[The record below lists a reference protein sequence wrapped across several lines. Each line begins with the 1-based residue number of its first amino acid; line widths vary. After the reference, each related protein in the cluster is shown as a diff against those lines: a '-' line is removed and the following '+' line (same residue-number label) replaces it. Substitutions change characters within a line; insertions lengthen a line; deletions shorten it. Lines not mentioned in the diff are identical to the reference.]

1 MPRYYSM
8 TNRIIKVS
16 ENTFMN
22 GIADFNTSIVLKMFD
37 LRVNGAVANMLSYQ
51 GDAVELL
58 QGQWNGRGFLGLNF
72 DFLLKTNT

>member
-8 TNRIIKVS
+8 TSKIVKVS

-22 GIADFNTSIVLKMFD
+22 GVADFNTSIVLKLFD
-37 LRVNGAVANMLSYQ
+37 LRANGAVANLLYYQ
-51 GDAVELL
+51 GDAVEGL

-72 DFLLKTNT
+72 DFMLKTNT